1 MMNYYK
7 KTISLLEE
15 VLGSSLTDSQKLIV
29 YLNSKVINEEFDI
42 ANFAVINRINPSMA
56 IPKLGAFGKLIEE
69 FWEKLNPEDINE
81 FQNNP
86 EALIKALRKFEINYT
101 DSVDLEFLNKYG
113 FDSKDLFES
122 IPYAMLKAI
131 KENKKEVCTNL
142 EYLIKLGVKNYNE
155 IFNTYYELFL
165 MDPSSFEGIFNK
177 YDQEDLVSKLE
188 KNVGILEY
196 L

>member
-1 MMNYYK
+1 MNYYN
-7 KTISLLEE
+7 KTIALLEE
-15 VLGSSLTDSQKLIV
+15 ALGSSLTDSQKLIV
-29 YLNSKVINEEFDI
+29 YLNSKVITEEFDI

-69 FWEKLNPEDINE
+69 FWEKLSPEDINE

-86 EALIKALRKFEINYT
+86 EALVKALRKFEINYT
-101 DSVDLEFLNKYG
+101 DSINVDFLNKYG
-113 FDSKDLFES
+113 FNQNDLFES

-131 KENKKEVCTNL
+131 KENKKEVCTNI
-142 EYLIKLGVKNYNE
+142 EYLIKIGIKNYNE
-155 IFNTYYELFL
+155 IFNAYYELFL

-177 YDQEDLVSKLE
+177 YDQEDLISKLE
-188 KNVGILEY
+188 KNIEILEY

>member
-1 MMNYYK
+1 MMNYYN

-15 VLGSSLTDSQKLIV
+15 ALGSSLTDSQKLIV
-29 YLNSKVINEEFDI
+29 YLNSKVLNEEFDI
-42 ANFAVINRINPSMA
+42 ANFVVINRISPNMA
-56 IPKLGAFGKLIEE
+56 VPKLGTFGKLIEE
-69 FWEKLNPEDINE
+69 FWEKLSPEDINE

-86 EALIKALRKFEINYT
+86 EALVKALRKFEINYT
-101 DSVDLEFLNKYG
+101 DSINVDFLTKYG
-113 FDSKDLFES
+113 FNQNDLFES

-142 EYLIKLGVKNYNE
+142 EYLIKIGVKNYNE

-165 MDPSSFEGIFNK
+165 MDPSSFENIFNK

>member
-1 MMNYYK
+1 MNYYN

-15 VLGSSLTDSQKLIV
+15 ALGSSLTDSQKLIV
-29 YLNSKVINEEFDI
+29 FLNNKVLSEEFDI
-42 ANFAVINRINPSMA
+42 ANFVVINRISPSMA
-56 IPKLGAFGKLIEE
+56 IPKLGSFGKIIEE

-86 EALIKALRKFEINYT
+86 EALVKALRKFEINYT
-101 DSVDLEFLNKYG
+101 DSINLDFLNKYG
-113 FDSKDLFES
+113 FDSNDLFES
-122 IPYAMLKAI
+122 IPYAMLNTLK
-131 KENKKEVCTNL
+131 KNKKEVCANL

-155 IFNTYYELFL
+155 IFKAYYELFL
-165 MDPSSFEGIFNK
+165 MDPSSFQNIFNK
-177 YDQEDLVSKLE
+177 YDQEDLISKLE

>member
-1 MMNYYK
+1 MNYYN

-15 VLGSSLTDSQKLIV
+15 ALGSSLTDSQKLIV
-29 YLNSKVINEEFDI
+29 YLNSKVASEEFDI
-42 ANFAVINRINPSMA
+42 ANFAVINRINPSMV

-69 FWEKLNPEDINE
+69 FWEKLSPEDINE

-86 EALIKALRKFEINYT
+86 ENLVKALRKYEINYT
-101 DSVDLEFLNKYG
+101 ENIDLDYLTKYG
-113 FDSKDLFES
+113 FNSSELFES
-122 IPYAMLKAI
+122 IPYAMLKAL
-131 KENKKEVCTNL
+131 KENKKIVCTNL
-142 EYLIKLGVKNYNE
+142 EYLIKLGVKNFNE
-155 IFNTYYELFL
+155 IFSAYYELFL
-165 MDPSSFEGIFNK
+165 MDPSNFEGIFNK